1 MFEQRFFRAYF
12 ATLIRF
18 TLSAK
23 IIRMLIP
30 AESRSNIVPSFPVR
44 VSRSALVLTAL
55 IALAACDRDSVKEE
69 PKPYEPYVYEPAP
82 VLVFPKVPKEVV
94 KPQPASGSMLT
105 SDNSIDEQKLKQW
118 VASRLIGSTLTPIE
132 QWAIRWNWRDS
143 EGLTKALSHADHG
156 HDKLN
161 EIWPQVL
168 FVVGSKQRHDD
179 SALVQFG
186 ETKKLDLG
194 SGFKNLEV
202 LSFKPNVSVPCFDH
216 SPDVKWPYGCEANK
230 WKDKVLY
237 YLFDREMGENYLVFD
252 QTVLEQ
258 AAQASKLTP
267 QNFAHMVA
275 SLHNLDRVLG
285 NAIYDYYEK
294 AGEIP
299 EEPDGFLHSINCLS
313 ANFVATSL
321 VRDYVLTG
329 HLTMQQAIEIAP
341 YDVAD
346 ELKDLPPGKGALDV
360 LKMSA
365 KKWKHLLESEKQSEL
380 NILIDELWPKPKKA

>member
-1 MFEQRFFRAYF
+1 
-12 ATLIRF
+12 
-18 TLSAK
+18 
-23 IIRMLIP
+23 MLITADLKP
-30 AESRSNIVPSFPVR
+30 IIAQSIGFGSRLT
-44 VSRSALVLTAL
+44 RSALVLSAL
-55 IALAACDRDSVKEE
+55 VALAACDRDSAREE

-82 VLVFPKVPKEVV
+82 VVFPKVPKEEV
-94 KPQPASGSMLT
+94 KPQPVSGSMLT
-105 SDNSIDEQKLKQW
+105 SDNSIDEKKLKQW
-118 VASRLIGSTLTPIE
+118 VASRPIGSTLTPME

-168 FVVGSKQRHDD
+168 FVVGSKQMHDD

-216 SPDVKWPYGCEANK
+216 SPDVKWPYGFEATK
-230 WKDKVLY
+230 WKESVLY
-237 YLFDREMGENYLVFD
+237 YSFHREMGENYLVFD

-258 AAQASKLTP
+258 AAQTSKLTP

-285 NAIYDYYEK
+285 NAIYDYYDK

-299 EEPDGFLHSINCLS
+299 QESDGFSHSINCLS
-313 ANFVATSL
+313 ANFVATLL

-329 HLTMQQAIEIAP
+329 YLTMQQAIEIAP

-346 ELKDLPPGKGALDV
+346 ELKDLPPGKGVLEAL
-360 LKMSA
+360 KESA
-365 KKWKHLLESEKQSEL
+365 QKWKKLLDSERQSEL